1 MIETFDPVDEPREDD
16 GHVPGPS
23 LPVLPVA
30 ALLDDLRVE
39 RTRREVERRHGD
51 RQDDVAVPLTR
62 RLAHDT
68 PDGLHDLDRAVAR
81 VHEQHRVERRDVDA
95 LRQAARVRED
105 TAGSLRGTFQP
116 LDPGLAVERVMLAVD
131 MARLAAERFFP
142 FRLR

>member
-39 RTRREVERRHGD
+39 RTRRE
-51 RQDDVAVPLTR
+51 
-62 RLAHDT
+62 
-68 PDGLHDLDRAVAR
+68 
-81 VHEQHRVERRDVDA
+81 VERRDVDA